1 MSGRRPERLAQ
12 EMREEVAAMVG
23 RLKDPR
29 IGFVTVTRV
38 SLTADLSKAKV
49 YVGVLGG
56 EADRQRSLEGLQN
69 ASGYLRGELGRRLRM
84 RHAPEIL
91 FEYDRGLD
99 AADRVAQL
107 LEEIKTDEKDGD

>member
-1 MSGRRPERLAQ
+1 VTSRRPARLAE
-12 EMREEVAAMVG
+12 EMREVVAGLVS

-38 SLTADLSKAKV
+38 ELTSDLSHARV

-56 EADRQRSLEGLQN
+56 EVERGRTLEALHHAAGH
-69 ASGYLRGELGRRLRM
+69 LRGEMGRRLHL
-84 RHAPEIL
+84 RHAPQIH

-99 AADRVAQL
+99 AADRVSQL
-107 LEEIKTDEKDGD
+107 LDEIKSEEPEK

>member
-1 MSGRRPERLAQ
+1 VSGRRPQRLAE

-38 SLTADLSKAKV
+38 SLASDLSQARV

-56 EADRQRSLEGLQN
+56 EADRQRTLEGLQN
-69 ASGYLRGELGRRLRM
+69 AAGYLRGEVGRRLHL
-84 RHAPEIL
+84 RHAPQIL